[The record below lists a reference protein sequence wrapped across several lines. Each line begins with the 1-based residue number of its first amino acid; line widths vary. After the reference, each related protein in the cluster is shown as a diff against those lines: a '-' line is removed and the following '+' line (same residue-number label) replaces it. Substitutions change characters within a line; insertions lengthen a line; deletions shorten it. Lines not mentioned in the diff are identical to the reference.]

1 MNLYGRQFCDS
12 DSTKQSKK
20 ASEGAEQ
27 AVMIQYKYRMGTY
40 DSTAE
45 TIYHVDTRRTQ
56 QYRHSGDADNTLN
69 LVTRKS
75 A

>member
-27 AVMIQYKYRMGTY
+27 AVTIQYKYSMGTY
-40 DSTAE
+40 DSTAD
-45 TIYHVDTRRTQ
+45 TILLPCGYSTYSRVQ
-56 QYRHSGDADNTLN
+56 AQWRH
-69 LVTRKS
+69 
-75 A
+75 